1 MACEERKCAPR
12 SSSCTLLVVRKAA
25 SSVADVISEVLQLR
39 CAVEEV
45 DGEFLHDADRLGA
58 SHMMY

>member
-1 MACEERKCAPR
+1 M
-12 SSSCTLLVVRKAA
+12 LVVRKAA

-45 DGEFLHDADRLGA
+45 DGEVLHDADRLGA